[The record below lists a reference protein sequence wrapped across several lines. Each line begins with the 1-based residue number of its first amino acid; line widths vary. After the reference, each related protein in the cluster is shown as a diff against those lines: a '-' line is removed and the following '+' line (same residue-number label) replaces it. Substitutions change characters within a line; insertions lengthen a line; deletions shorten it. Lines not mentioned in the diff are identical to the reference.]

1 MNPYAIPP
9 IITSVLIFSTGLFVF
24 TRNKKAGINRVF
36 SVFSLILVI
45 WLFGYSMM
53 YLSKDSDRALFWGR
67 TGFLGIIFIPILSYH
82 FISIFLNHKNR
93 AFIILIY
100 QLSIPSLLISYT
112 NYIYNGIKMRFWGY
126 YPTAGKIYFPFLLM
140 FVILFVKGLWLLFTY
155 YRKEKGARKEQIK
168 YVGLGFIF
176 GTFGLVDYL
185 VKYRLFY
192 NIYPY
197 GYICALAFYS
207 IITYAIVKYRLLDI
221 KVAITRTSIFVLVYT
236 LVLGL
241 PFAIAGWFKAR
252 LIEVFA
258 AGWWMLPL
266 GLMGVLA
273 TVGPFIYIYIQ
284 RKAEDRLLK
293 EQRRYQ
299 DTLKQASV
307 GITRI
312 RNLRKLLDLITHI
325 VTKTVRIS
333 YAAIYLRNPQTNEYV
348 LQVCRDKGRIAIP
361 KLPPDN
367 PLIMWIL
374 VKREPLI
381 YEEVKRQMQ
390 DSGDA
395 TYKHLEENMRLLTA
409 SVVVP
414 SFLEDKFM
422 GFFVLGDK
430 ISGQIYTPDDLNVFQ
445 VLASQAALAIENAQ
459 FYEEAKEMQEQIAQ
473 AEKMATIGTMAD
485 GLSHQINNR
494 LHALSL
500 IAGDSI
506 DTIKTTDTSQC
517 TPEVREMINQINHA
531 LERIQANVIQ
541 GGEVVRGIL
550 KYSRRQEESFEA
562 LTLDQVIDGTLEMVQ
577 FKVKLS
583 EIDIIRDY
591 PKDTPKIKANLAQ
604 LEEVFFNFI
613 DNAYDAIV
621 ERRELLKEN
630 SYRGKITISTQ
641 PKDNILEITIE
652 DNGIGIKDDNRERVF
667 TPFFTTKVSSRRGT
681 GLGLYVIRRIIADI
695 HKGKINFE
703 SDYKVGTR
711 FIVELPI
718 AV

>member
-1 MNPYAIPP
+1 MINAANEKQGTFWDRVCLMGVVFIPS
-9 IITSVLIFSTGLFVF
+9 TFLHFIFSFLQSNDKYKNVIKGWYSL
-24 TRNKKAGINRVF
+24 
-36 SVFSLILVI
+36 SV
-45 WLFGYSMM
+45 
-53 YLSKDSDRALFWGR
+53 
-67 TGFLGIIFIPILSYH
+67 
-82 FISIFLNHKNR
+82 IFLFFNFTPFFAR
-93 AFIILIY
+93 ATE
-100 QLSIPSLLISYT
+100 P
-112 NYIYNGIKMRFWGY
+112 
-126 YPTAGKIYFPFLLM
+126 
-140 FVILFVKGLWLLFTY
+140 
-155 YRKEKGARKEQIK
+155 K
-168 YVGLGFIF
+168 YVGQYVIARYFTVPGVVYYAFLIYFMSSVFFGVYLLFKKLKTASTKGYQRQQILYLLYAYVLGYIGGSLNYNLVLNIKPYTIVPF
-176 GTFGLVDYL
+176 GNYL
-185 VKYRLFY
+185 TGVYVVLIAYTIVAYRLM
-192 NIYPY
+192 
-197 GYICALAFYS
+197 
-207 IITYAIVKYRLLDI
+207 DI
-221 KVAITRTSIFVLVYT
+221 KLVITRTGIFIAVYT

-241 PFAIAGWFKAR
+241 PFAIAVWLKSL
-252 LIEVFA
+252 LIERFA
-258 AGWWMLPL
+258 ANWWMLPL
-266 GLMGVLA
+266 GLMAVLA
-273 TVGPFIYIYIQ
+273 TLGPFIYIYIN
-284 RKAEDRLLK
+284 RRAEARLLR

-299 DTLKQASV
+299 DALKQASV
-307 GITRI
+307 GMTRI

-333 YAAIYLRNPQTNEYV
+333 YAAIYLRNPQTEEYV

-361 KLPPDN
+361 KISPDN
-367 PLIMWIL
+367 SLIMWIL
-374 VKREPLI
+374 VKREPVI
-381 YEEVKRQMQ
+381 YEEVKRQVQ
-390 DSGDA
+390 NSGDA

-409 SVVVP
+409 SVVIP
-414 SFLEDKFM
+414 SFLEDRFM
-422 GFFVLGDK
+422 GFFVLGEK
-430 ISGQIYTPDDLNVFQ
+430 LSGQMYTPDDLNVFQ
-445 VLASQAALAIENAQ
+445 VLASQSALAIENAQ

-506 DTIKTTDTSQC
+506 DTIKTTNTSQC
-517 TPEVREMINQINHA
+517 TPEVQEMIKQINHA
-531 LERIQANVIQ
+531 LERIQANVLQ

-577 FKVKLS
+577 YKVKLS

-621 ERRELLKEN
+621 ERRDFLKEAN
-630 SYRGKITISTQ
+630 YRGRITVSAH
-641 PKDNILEITIE
+641 PKDNTLEIIIE
-652 DNGIGIKDDNRERVF
+652 DNGIGIKDDNREKVF

-703 SDYKVGTR
+703 SDYKLGTR